1 MDHFLVLELLPS
13 FPLSSLVKNIGLK
26 ELPIFPL
33 KGAEHADPGDSS
45 APTGFFLSFLLPSV
59 ILTFFF
65 FLLPFPF
72 FPSPRPRHRKEGPP
86 PHTCSM
92 PPRSS
97 LTSSFSVT
105 DANNEVVCPLKN
117 NDGSNCRKRCLGVS
131 DSFQPPLCLSESPTL
146 LSPSAWEQPRET
158 GEKKKDGG

>member
-65 FLLPFPF
+65 SFFL
-72 FPSPRPRHRKEGPP
+72 FPSSPPQDRDTEKRVPRPIH
-86 PHTCSM
+86 
-92 PPRSS
+92 
-97 LTSSFSVT
+97 
-105 DANNEVVCPLKN
+105 AA
-117 NDGSNCRKRCLGVS
+117 CL
-131 DSFQPPLCLSESPTL
+131 PE
-146 LSPSAWEQPRET
+146 AR
-158 GEKKKDGG
+158 